1 MKENNSQ
8 EFKPIKGILISS
20 GCLGLYDNKRNDIS
34 LISLE
39 TDATVC
45 GYFTQNIYRS
55 ATVVISENNIK
66 DNPPKYIIVKI
77 CSTRRYPLT
86 KILALGKEQKI
97 QRMMYLLQH

>member
-39 TDATVC
+39 TDATAVS
-45 GYFTQNIYRS
+45 YTHQTLPTIYS
-55 ATVVISENNIK
+55 V
-66 DNPPKYIIVKI
+66 
-77 CSTRRYPLT
+77 
-86 KILALGKEQKI
+86 
-97 QRMMYLLQH
+97 

>member
-45 GYFTQNIYRS
+45 GYFTQNIY
-55 ATVVISENNIK
+55 TVS
-66 DNPPKYIIVKI
+66 Y
-77 CSTRRYPLT
+77 THLT
-86 KILALGKEQKI
+86 LPTILLV
-97 QRMMYLLQH
+97 

>member
-8 EFKPIKGILISS
+8 DFKPIKGILISS

-55 ATVVISENNIK
+55 ATVVISEKNIK
-66 DNPPKYIIVKI
+66 ENPPKYIIVNAGNANACTGYEGELDIKKY
-77 CSTRRYPLT
+77 CEKNYS
-86 KILALGKEQKI
+86 
-97 QRMMYLLQH
+97 

>member
-55 ATVVISENNIK
+55 ATVVISEKNIIYVFK
-66 DNPPKYIIVKI
+66 HKKTTKNISFIQIHILGI
-77 CSTRRYPLT
+77 CLT
-86 KILALGKEQKI
+86 
-97 QRMMYLLQH
+97 

>member
-45 GYFTQNIYRS
+45 GYFTQNMYRLS
-55 ATVVISENNIK
+55 LIHI
-66 DNPPKYIIVKI
+66 
-77 CSTRRYPLT
+77 
-86 KILALGKEQKI
+86 
-97 QRMMYLLQH
+97 

>member
-1 MKENNSQ
+1 MKENNLQ
-8 EFKPIKGILISS
+8 DFKPIKGILISS

-66 DNPPKYIIVKI
+66 ENSPKYIIVNAGNANACTGYEGELDIKNI
-77 CSTRRYPLT
+77 VKKFQS
-86 KILALGKEQKI
+86 
-97 QRMMYLLQH
+97 